1 MMNLMNLQDV
11 QQLINSVVAKR
22 ELPVGK
28 HMATIDGISK
38 FAAKTTGVEYLKLHV
53 TVDGLASELFIGSID
68 QFGTIVGRLMEA
80 SGLPQDRLAEV
91 FGTVLPIWIQEK
103 YSPESGKTYRN
114 LWFKEPEAQEQV
126 ADQVPVTTT
135 RRPNMADVK

>member
-103 YSPESGKTYRN
+103 YSPESGKTYKN
-114 LWFKEPEAQEQV
+114 LWFKEPEAQDQV
-126 ADQVPVTTT
+126 TDQVPVTTT

>member
-11 QQLINSVVAKR
+11 QQLIDSVKVTR

-38 FAAKTTGVEYLKLHV
+38 FTAKSGGEFLKLHV
-53 TVDGLASELFIGSID
+53 TVDGMESELFIGSID
-68 QFGTIVGRLMEA
+68 KFGAIVGRLMEA
-80 SGLPQDRLAEV
+80 SGLPQNRLSEV
-91 FGTVLPIWIQEK
+91 FGTVLPIWIQGT
-103 YSPESGKTYRN
+103 YSLASGRTYKN
-114 LWFKEPEAQEQV
+114 LWFKEPDAQEQV